1 MSIKK
6 CVDSRILR
14 SPGIGEKSFGDFAPC
29 RYATEDIIRSRED
42 DFLAIILILLK
53 PECDPD
59 LGGIVFESG
68 RSLRDELAGLVK
80 ESDVSELEQGSL
92 LVLTRRSLGVFTRS
106 HTKEQS
112 AFNELTAGSVEL
124 RDVLLLDGVE
134 DR

>member
-6 CVDSRILR
+6 CVNSRILR
-14 SPGIGEKSFGDFAPC
+14 SPGIGEKSFDDFAPS
-29 RYATEDIIRSRED
+29 RYATEDVVRARED
-42 DFLAIILILLK
+42 DLLTIVLILLK
-53 PECDPD
+53 PECDPH
-59 LGGIVFESG
+59 LGSIVFEG
-68 RSLRDELAGLVK
+68 ARSLRNEFAGPVK
-80 ESDVSELEQGSL
+80 ESDVSELKQGSL
-92 LVLTRRSLGVFTRS
+92 LVLSRRSLGVLARS

>member
-14 SPGIGEKSFGDFAPC
+14 SPGIGEKSFDDFAPC

-42 DFLAIILILLK
+42 DFLAILK
-53 PECDPD
+53 PECDSD
-59 LGGIVFESG
+59 LGSIVFEG
-68 RSLRDELAGLVK
+68 ARSLRNEFAGSIK
-80 ESDVSELEQGSL
+80 ESDVSELKQSGF
-92 LVLTRRSLGVFTRS
+92 LVLSRRSLGILARS
-106 HTKEQS
+106 HTKEQG